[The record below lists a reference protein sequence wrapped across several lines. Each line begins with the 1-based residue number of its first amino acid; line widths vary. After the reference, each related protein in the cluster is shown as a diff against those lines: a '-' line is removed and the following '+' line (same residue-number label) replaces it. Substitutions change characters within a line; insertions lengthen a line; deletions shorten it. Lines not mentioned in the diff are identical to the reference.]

1 MGRAAAA
8 SKKSRFVHRTTD
20 TPYVARHAAKGRL
33 SVVAAYLV
41 YRVAAIRFLKKAAG
55 KVEGAVEKK
64 NVYYAVRR
72 CSKRYILS
80 CGFHKLRTS

>member
-41 YRVAAIRFLKKAAG
+41 YRVAAIRFRMLQAKWQAKWKGQLKKKTSTMQAAG
-55 KVEGAVEKK
+55 VVNDIFYRAD
-64 NVYYAVRR
+64 
-72 CSKRYILS
+72 S
-80 CGFHKLRTS
+80 TS

>member
-33 SVVAAYLV
+33 SVVAVYLV
-41 YRVAAIRFLKKAAG
+41 YRVSLLWKGQLK
-55 KVEGAVEKK
+55 KK

-72 CSKRYILS
+72 CINDIFYRADS
-80 CGFHKLRTS
+80 TS

>member
-41 YRVAAIRFLKKAAG
+41 YRVAAIRFRKLQAKWKGQLKKKTSIMQSAG
-55 KVEGAVEKK
+55 VVNDIFYRAD
-64 NVYYAVRR
+64 
-72 CSKRYILS
+72 S
-80 CGFHKLRTS
+80 TS